1 MEGDYSIYR
10 PNDVFRTMGRQWVLE
25 DKFSYFIDPNLQNSR
40 QVHNKMR
47 QEWTWFVKQQALFYE
62 ELVGY

>member
-10 PNDVFRTMGRQWVLE
+10 PSDVFRTMGHQWVLE
-25 DKFSYFIDPNLQNSR
+25 DKFSYLIDPNLQNS
-40 QVHNKMR
+40 HNTMR
-47 QEWTWFVKQQALFYE
+47 QEWAWFVEQEAMFYE

>member
-10 PNDVFRTMGRQWVLE
+10 PSDVFRTMGRQWVLE
-25 DKFSYFIDPNLQNSR
+25 DKFSYLIDPNLQNSR
-40 QVHNKMR
+40 QVHNTMR
-47 QEWTWFVKQQALFYE
+47 QEWTWLVKQQALFYE

>member
-10 PNDVFRTMGRQWVLE
+10 SSDVFRTMGRQWVLE
-25 DKFSYFIDPNLQNSR
+25 DKFSYLIDPNLQNSR
-40 QVHNKMR
+40 QVHNTMR
-47 QEWTWFVKQQALFYE
+47 QEWTWLVKQQALFYE